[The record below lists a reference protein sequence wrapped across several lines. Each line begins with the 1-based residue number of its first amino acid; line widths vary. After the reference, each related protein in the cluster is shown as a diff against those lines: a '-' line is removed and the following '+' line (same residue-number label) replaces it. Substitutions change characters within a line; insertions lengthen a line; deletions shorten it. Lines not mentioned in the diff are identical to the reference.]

1 MTSNIAGQHNVVVN
15 RKAQASDNKTFSLS
29 VLPDESSAKVI
40 SITGAEKTITVGE
53 NITLR
58 ILVQDAFNNVIA
70 GQRVRLSAQPTA
82 NITIGDTAYTDN
94 NGYAYVNLLSTQPGF
109 IR

>member
-1 MTSNIAGQHNVVVN
+1 SNIAGQHNVVVS
-15 RKAQASDNKTFSLS
+15 RKAQPSDNKTFSLL

-70 GQRVRLSAQPTA
+70 G
-82 NITIGDTAYTDN
+82 
-94 NGYAYVNLLSTQPGF
+94 
-109 IR
+109 